1 LNKLITYLEERP
13 WIIYLAA
20 FVLALPALLINLGLF
35 PLTSDEHIRGLVAL
49 EMQIR
54 DNYALPTMFGE
65 FYLKKPPLFN
75 WILLGYTNLFGNFNE
90 FTLRLPTVVSTLLYA
105 GSIFYFINKHY
116 GARIAF
122 ANAIVF
128 VTCGRMLFWDT
139 MLALI
144 DITFSWVIFI
154 NFMLIYHYFKKGK
167 FWQLFLLSYL
177 LTAVAYM
184 LKGLPSLVFQ
194 ATTLFIF
201 FLYKR
206 KFMKLISWQHLS
218 GILLLAVS
226 LVSYYFFF
234 FQSYPGNFGDVLDT
248 LFGETTRRT
257 VLRFGWDR
265 TLLHLLA
272 FPFEQFY
279 HFLPWT
285 ILAICLIRRKMFST
299 LMNEPFLKYNSIIF
313 LANVIVYWTSPEV
326 HPRYLLMFAPLV
338 FSVFLFFY
346 FKYQDDIRRRIVD
359 IILIVVAVIGTLGTL
374 SLPFLKET
382 KDFDLILLKTIFL
395 FAGLTF
401 LTILL
406 IKMRAW
412 RIIVFGIILLMVRI
426 GFNWSVLEARDKLAH
441 EIISRAGAIQ
451 TGQMTKADKLHIYKG
466 TWVDDFSA
474 FYITRERRKLL
485 TRVHKNFDRN
495 ALYLVDER
503 FVNDADFEMLYKFPI
518 VWEKKPLHLMKFR
531 KAQNEQKN

>member
-1 LNKLITYLEERP
+1 MNKLITYLEQRP

-20 FVLALPALLINLGLF
+20 ILLALPALLINLGLF

-54 DNYALPTMFGE
+54 DNYTLPTMFGE

-75 WILLGYTNLFGNFNE
+75 WILLGYTSLLGNFNE

-105 GSIFYFINKHY
+105 ATIFYFINKHY
-116 GARIAF
+116 GPRIAF

-167 FWQLFLLSYL
+167 FWHLFLLSYL
-177 LTAVAYM
+177 LTAIAYM

-206 KFMKLISWQHLS
+206 KFLKLISWQHLS
-218 GILLLAVS
+218 GILLLIITVGI
-226 LVSYYFFF
+226 YYVFFF
-234 FQSYPGNFGDVLDT
+234 SHYPGTFGDVLET

-272 FPFEQFY
+272 FPLEQFY

-285 ILAICLIRRKMFST
+285 ILAVCLIRRKMFT
-299 LMNEPFLKYNSIIF
+299 TIMNEPFIKYNSIIF

-326 HPRYLLMFAPLV
+326 HPRYLLMFVPLV

-346 FKYQDDIRRRIVD
+346 FKYKDDIRHRIVD
-359 IILIVVAVIGTLGTL
+359 ITLIVIAVIGTLGTL

-382 KDFDLILLKTIFL
+382 REFEFIWLKMVFL
-395 FAGLTF
+395 FVSLTF

-406 IKMRAW
+406 IKMKSW
-412 RIIVFGIILLMVRI
+412 RIIIFGIILLMVRI
-426 GFNWSVLEARDKLAH
+426 GFNWSVLEARGKLAH
-441 EIISRAGAIQ
+441 EITSRAGAIQ
-451 TGQMTKADKLHIYKG
+451 TGQMTKDNKLYIYKG

-474 FYITRERRKLL
+474 FYISRERRKLL
-485 TRVHKNFDRN
+485 KRVYGNFDRD

-503 FVNDADFEMLYKFPI
+503 FVDDAGFEVLYRFPI

-531 KAQNEQKN
+531 NDQSESE